1 MSEKLNINVL
11 GGTNMK
17 IDYLCNSWQFML
29 QQIVYLVSKG
39 YIYYSLGEIPL
50 DKSNKARS
58 IDSKIIHKYNMD
70 LSKHQR
76 TRRKQKKLA
85 NFYYLRWKNQFVILR
100 TEGKLEEPVDDVF
113 YNIKSGSKGGNKF
126 KINIGKELS
135 VNIVLVNG
143 KATVVLDKGTYKD
156 IKTEL
161 DELVKNKQIGKL
173 YKRFSML
180 NSIPA
185 WSGIVKQK
193 FLLQEEIFKAAKK
206 YGLNTKKKNQIK
218 YPCQYD
224 EGLVEYP
231 LWINTYRKPVNKEFM
246 NQEDKEITGWL

>member
-1 MSEKLNINVL
+1 
-11 GGTNMK
+11 MK
-17 IDYLCNSWQFML
+17 INYLCHSWQFML
-29 QQIVYLVSKG
+29 QQIIYLVSKG
-39 YIYYSLGEIPL
+39 YTYYSVGEIPL
-50 DKSNKARS
+50 NKASKARS
-58 IDSKIIHKYNMD
+58 IDKKIINKYNID
-70 LSKHQR
+70 LSKDQR
-76 TRRKQKKLA
+76 ARRKKKKLA
-85 NFYYLRWKNQFVILR
+85 NFYYLRWKNKFVILH
-100 TEGKLEEPVDDVF
+100 TEGKLEKPLDDVF
-113 YNIKSGSKGGNKF
+113 HNITKKSKGENKF

-156 IKTEL
+156 IKIEL

-218 YPCQYD
+218 YPCEYKN
-224 EGLVEYP
+224 LIEYP
-231 LWINTYRKPVNKEFM
+231 LWINTYRKPVNKEFL
-246 NQEDKEITGWL
+246 NQDKEITEWL

>member
-1 MSEKLNINVL
+1 
-11 GGTNMK
+11 MK

-246 NQEDKEITGWL
+246 NQEDKEITEWL

>member
-1 MSEKLNINVL
+1 MSEKLNIIVL

-17 IDYLCNSWQFML
+17 IDYLCKSWQFML

-39 YIYYSLGEIPL
+39 YTYYSVGEIPL
-50 DKSNKARS
+50 NKASKARS
-58 IDSKIIHKYNMD
+58 IDQKIINKYNID

-113 YNIKSGSKGGNKF
+113 LNIKKKSKGGSKF
-126 KINIGKELS
+126 KINIGKELILN
-135 VNIVLVNG
+135 VVLVNG
-143 KATVVLDKGTYKD
+143 KVTVVIDKSTYKD

-180 NSIPA
+180 NYIPA

-193 FLLQEEIFKAAKK
+193 FLLQEEIYKAAKK

-218 YPCQYD
+218 FPCEYK
-224 EGLVEYP
+224 GLVEYP
-231 LWINTYRKPVNKEFM
+231 LWINTYRKPVKKDFI
-246 NQEDKEITGWL
+246 NQDKEITEWL

>member
-17 IDYLCNSWQFML
+17 IDYLCKSWQFML
-29 QQIVYLVSKG
+29 QQIIYLVSKG
-39 YIYYSLGEIPL
+39 YTYYSVGEIPL
-50 DKSNKARS
+50 NKASKARS
-58 IDSKIIHKYNMD
+58 IDQKIIDKYNID

-76 TRRKQKKLA
+76 NRRKKKKLA
-85 NFYYLRWKNQFVILR
+85 NFYYLRWKNQFIILH
-100 TEGKLEEPVDDVF
+100 TEGKFDESVKMDDVF
-113 YNIKSGSKGGNKF
+113 HNISKKSKGGNKF

-156 IKTEL
+156 IKIEL

-193 FLLQEEIFKAAKK
+193 FLLQEEIYKAAKK
-206 YGLNTKKKNQIK
+206 YGLNTKKKNKIK
-218 YPCQYD
+218 YPCQYK
-224 EGLVEYP
+224 GLVEYP
-231 LWINTYRKPVNKEFM
+231 LWVNTYRKPVNKQFM
-246 NQEDKEITGWL
+246 NQDKEITEWL

>member
-1 MSEKLNINVL
+1 
-11 GGTNMK
+11 
-17 IDYLCNSWQFML
+17 ML

-39 YIYYSLGEIPL
+39 YTYYSVGEIPL
-50 DKSNKARS
+50 NKASKARS
-58 IDSKIIHKYNMD
+58 IDQKIINKYNID

-113 YNIKSGSKGGNKF
+113 LNIKKKSKGGSKF
-126 KINIGKELS
+126 KINIGKELIL
-135 VNIVLVNG
+135 NIVLVNG
-143 KATVVLDKGTYKD
+143 KATVVLDKSTFKD
-156 IKTEL
+156 VKTEL
-161 DELVKNKQIGKL
+161 DELVKNKQIKKL
-173 YKRFSML
+173 YKRYSML

-218 YPCQYD
+218 YPCEYKN
-224 EGLVEYP
+224 LIEYP
-231 LWINTYRKPVNKEFM
+231 LWINTYRKPVNKEFL
-246 NQEDKEITGWL
+246 NKDKEITEWL

>member
-1 MSEKLNINVL
+1 MSEKLNIIVL

-17 IDYLCNSWQFML
+17 NDYLCKSWQFML

-39 YIYYSLGEIPL
+39 YTYYSVGEIPL
-50 DKSNKARS
+50 NKASKARS
-58 IDSKIIHKYNMD
+58 IDQKIINKYNID

-113 YNIKSGSKGGNKF
+113 LNIKKKSKGGSKF
-126 KINIGKELS
+126 KINIGKELIL
-135 VNIVLVNG
+135 NIVLVNG
-143 KATVVLDKGTYKD
+143 KATVVLDKSTFKD
-156 IKTEL
+156 VKTEL
-161 DELVKNKQIGKL
+161 DELVKNKQIKKL
-173 YKRFSML
+173 YKRYSML

-218 YPCQYD
+218 YPCEYKN
-224 EGLVEYP
+224 LIEYP
-231 LWINTYRKPVNKEFM
+231 LWINTYRKPVNKEFL
-246 NQEDKEITGWL
+246 NKDKEITEWL